1 MFPAAHASLVET
13 ADAHDLVSLLAAAG
27 EAVVFV
33 DQNWTVQF
41 CNDVYLNNVGLLREQ
56 VIGRTPFEFQPLFKR
71 SIFFELFEVCRL
83 KRKPQTRI
91 GFSTA
96 LNRWLLIRVFPVGPG
111 MLALANDASESVVK
125 QYQLAQKIV
134 MDALTGLGNKLAMEQ
149 QVNGLIKR
157 DTAFS
162 VLFLGLD
169 RFKEVNDAHGYA
181 LGDMT
186 LLEVVSRIQSATVVG
201 ETLYRFSGDEFAVV
215 SEFEDAS
222 AAEAHQPSDRAK
234 TLIEVIKR
242 PIVLDQARVVLGA
255 SAGTIDCP
263 RNGDE
268 FEVIVKRAGL
278 ALREAKKGGRDTVT
292 AYKPDMEL
300 ATQMR
305 AVLEGELRT
314 AIDGNQF
321 TLMIQ
326 PKVSLSTGQVV
337 GGEALIRWAHPKR
350 GMLAPG
356 VFLSIAEEIGAMVS
370 IDQWVLKQTLRHIAD
385 LAAQG
390 RQIPLSMN
398 LSVDSLNDMYLADRV
413 SKALSDAKVNPR
425 LLEVEIPEGAL
436 MFDVKVSSKV
446 LTELNSMGVT
456 ISIDDFGT
464 GYSSFAYLA
473 QFPVQVLKID
483 RSFINDLGNS
493 EAGKKIVKGMI
504 RLAHS
509 LSLEVVAEGAETE
522 EQLTLLKRMKCDTVQ
537 GYVMAKPMPF
547 NDFVRFAERS
557 FEVNTRPS
565 AFTI

>member
-1 MFPAAHASLVET
+1 MFPAAHASLIET
-13 ADAHDLVSLLAAAG
+13 TDAHDLVSLLAEAG
-27 EAVVFV
+27 EAVVYV
-33 DQNWTVQF
+33 DQNWKVQF
-41 CNDVYLNNVGLLREQ
+41 CNDVYLNNVGMPREQ
-56 VIGRTPFEFQPLFKR
+56 VIARTPFEFQPLFKR
-71 SIFFELFEVCRL
+71 SIFFELFEVCRV

-96 LNRWLLIRVFPVGPG
+96 LNRWLLIRVFPVGSG
-111 MLALANDASESVVK
+111 MLAMANDASESVVK

-149 QVNGLIKR
+149 QILGLTKR
-157 DTAFS
+157 EAAFS
-162 VLFLGLD
+162 VVLFGLE
-169 RFKEVNDAHGYA
+169 RFREVNDAHGYA
-181 LGDMT
+181 VGDMA
-186 LLEVVSRIQSATVVG
+186 LLEVVSRIQSSTVAG
-201 ETLYRFSGDEFAVV
+201 ETLYRFSGDEFAIV
-215 SEFEDAS
+215 SEVENQDLANRPK
-222 AAEAHQPSDRAK
+222 A
-234 TLIEVIKR
+234 LIEVIKR

-268 FEVIVKRAGL
+268 FEIIVKRAGL

-326 PKVSLSTGQVV
+326 PKVSLSTGEVV

-356 VFLSIAEEIGAMVS
+356 VFLGIAEEIGAMVS
-370 IDQWVLKQTLRHIAD
+370 LDQWVLKQTLRYVAE
-385 LAAQG
+385 LASRG
-390 RQIPLSMN
+390 RHIPLSMN

-446 LTELNSMGVT
+446 LSELNSMGVT

-473 QFPVQVLKID
+473 QFPVNVLKID
-483 RSFINDLGNS
+483 RSFINDMGNS

-522 EQLTLLKRMKCDTVQ
+522 EQLNLLKRMKCDAVQ

-547 NDFVRFAERS
+547 NDFVRFTERS

>member
-1 MFPAAHASLVET
+1 MFPAAHSTLINAVE
-13 ADAHDLVSLLAAAG
+13 AIDLAELLAEAG
-27 EAVVFV
+27 EAVTYV

-41 CNDVYLNNVGLLREQ
+41 CNDVYLANVGLERTQ
-56 VIGRTPFEFQPLFKR
+56 VIGFTPFQFMPTFKR
-71 SIFFELFEVCRL
+71 SIFYEAMETCRL
-83 KRKPQTRI
+83 NRKPLTRI

-96 LNRWLLIRVFPVGPG
+96 LNRWLLVRVFPIGSG
-111 MLALANDASESVVK
+111 ILIMGNDATESVVK

-149 QVNGLIKR
+149 QINGLIKR
-157 DTAFS
+157 DAAFS
-162 VLFLGLD
+162 ILFLGLD

-181 LGDMT
+181 VGDMT
-186 LLEVVSRIQSATVVG
+186 LLEVVSRVQSATMRG

-215 SEFEDAS
+215 SELDTAADAVVHN
-222 AAEAHQPSDRAK
+222 AGEKARA
-234 TLIEVIKR
+234 LIEVIKQ
-242 PIVLDQARVVLGA
+242 PIVLNEARVVLGA

-268 FEVIVKRAGL
+268 FEIIVKRAGL

-326 PKVSLSTGQVV
+326 PKVSLTTGQVV

-356 VFLSIAEEIGAMVS
+356 VFLGIAEEIGAMVS
-370 IDQWVLKQTLRHIAD
+370 LDQWVLKQTLRYVAE
-385 LAAQG
+385 LASRG
-390 RQIPLSMN
+390 RHIPLSMN
-398 LSVDSLNDMYLADRV
+398 LSVDSLNDMYLADRI

-446 LTELNSMGVT
+446 LSELSNMGVT

-473 QFPVQVLKID
+473 QFPVHVLKID
-483 RSFINDLGNS
+483 RSFVNDMDSS
-493 EAGKKIVKGMI
+493 EAGKKIVRGMI

-547 NDFVRFAERS
+547 NDFVRFAERTL
-557 FEVNTRPS
+557 EVNTRPS

>member
-292 AYKPDMEL
+292 AYKQDMEL

-483 RSFINDLGNS
+483 RSFINDMGNS

>member
-1 MFPAAHASLVET
+1 MFPAAHASLIET
-13 ADAHDLVSLLAAAG
+13 VDSNDLSSLLAEAG
-27 EAVVFV
+27 EAVVYV

-41 CNDVYLNNVGLLREQ
+41 CNDVYLNNVGLARHE

-71 SIFFELFEVCRL
+71 SIFFELFDKCRT

-96 LNRWLLIRVFPVGPG
+96 LNRWLLIRVFPVASG
-111 MLALANDASESVVK
+111 MLAMANDASESVVK

-134 MDALTGLGNKLAMEQ
+134 MDPLTGLGNKLAMEQ
-149 QVNGLIKR
+149 QINGLVKR
-157 DTAFS
+157 DAAFS
-162 VLFLGLD
+162 IVLLGLD

-181 LGDMT
+181 TGDMA
-186 LLEVVSRIQSATVVG
+186 LLEVVSAVQSATVAG

-215 SEFEDAS
+215 NEAQASQPADMAARAVAFSEAV
-222 AAEAHQPSDRAK
+222 
-234 TLIEVIKR
+234 TR
-242 PIVLDQARVVLGA
+242 PILLNDTRIVLGA
-255 SAGTIDCP
+255 AAGTIDCP

-268 FEVIVKRAGL
+268 FEVIVKRVGL
-278 ALREAKKGGRDTVT
+278 ALREAKKAGRDVVT
-292 AYKPDMEL
+292 AYKPEMEL
-300 ATQMR
+300 ATQLR
-305 AVLEGELRT
+305 AELEGELRS

-356 VFLSIAEEIGAMVS
+356 AFLGIAQEIGAMVS
-370 IDQWVLKQTLRHIAD
+370 LDQWVLKQTLRYIVD
-385 LAAQG
+385 LSAEG
-390 RQIPLSMN
+390 RSIPLSMN
-398 LSVDSLNDMYLADRV
+398 LSVDSLNDMYLADRIA
-413 SKALSDAKVNPR
+413 KALSDAKVDPS

-436 MFDVKVSSKV
+436 MHDVKISSKV
-446 LTELNSMGVT
+446 LSELNAMGVT
-456 ISIDDFGT
+456 ISVDDFGT

-473 QFPVQVLKID
+473 QFPVHVLKID
-483 RSFINDLGNS
+483 RSFVNDMGNS
-493 EAGKKIVKGMI
+493 EASKKIVRGMI

-509 LSLEVVAEGAETE
+509 LSLEVIAEGAETE
-522 EQLTLLKRMKCDTVQ
+522 DQLVQLKRMKCDSVQ

-547 NDFVRFAERS
+547 NDFVRFAQNS
-557 FEVNTRPS
+557 IEVNTRPS

>member
-1 MFPAAHASLVET
+1 MFPVAHTSLIET
-13 ADAHDLVSLLAAAG
+13 VNANDLASLLAEAG
-27 EAVVFV
+27 EAVVYI

-41 CNDVYLNNVGLLREQ
+41 CNDIYLGNLGMARHE
-56 VIGRTPFEFQPLFKR
+56 VIGRTPFEFLPQFKR
-71 SIFFELFEVCRL
+71 SIFFELFELCRV

-96 LNRWLLIRVFPVGPG
+96 LNRWLLIRVFPVGSG
-111 MLALANDASESVVK
+111 LLVLANDASESVVK

-149 QVNGLIKR
+149 QIISLVKR
-157 DTAFS
+157 AGGFS
-162 VLFLGLD
+162 VMLLGLE

-181 LGDMT
+181 MGDMA
-186 LLEVVSRIQSATVVG
+186 LLEVVSSIQSATLTG
-201 ETLYRFSGDEFAVV
+201 ETLYRFSGDEFAVI
-215 SEFEDAS
+215 SEVVDTDLGA
-222 AAEAHQPSDRAK
+222 RALA
-234 TLIEVIKR
+234 LIEAVKH
-242 PIVLDQARVVLGA
+242 PITLNEARVVLGA

-263 RNGDE
+263 RNGDD
-268 FEVIVKRAGL
+268 FEVIVKRVGL
-278 ALREAKKGGRDTVT
+278 ALREAKKAGRDAVT
-292 AYKPDMEL
+292 AYKPEMEL

-314 AIDGNQF
+314 TIDGNQF
-321 TLMIQ
+321 ALMIQ

-350 GMLAPG
+350 GMLAPS
-356 VFLSIAEEIGAMVS
+356 VFLGIAQEIGAMVS
-370 IDQWVLKQTLRHIAD
+370 IDQWVLKQTLHYIAE
-385 LAAQG
+385 LAGQG
-390 RQIPLSMN
+390 RNIPISMN

-436 MFDVKVSSKV
+436 MHDVKVSSKV
-446 LTELNSMGVT
+446 LNELNGMGVT

-483 RSFINDLGNS
+483 RSFVNDMGNS
-493 EAGKKIVKGMI
+493 EAGKKIVRGMI

-509 LSLEVVAEGAETE
+509 LSLEVVAEGAETDD
-522 EQLTLLKRMKCDTVQ
+522 QLQQLKRMKCDTVQ
-537 GYVMAKPMPF
+537 GYILAKPMPF
-547 NDFVRFAERS
+547 NDFMRFAENS
-557 FEVNTRPS
+557 HEVNTRPS

>member
-1 MFPAAHASLVET
+1 MFPAAHASLIET
-13 ADAHDLVSLLAAAG
+13 VNANDLASLLAEAG
-27 EAVVFV
+27 EAVVYV

-41 CNDVYLNNVGLLREQ
+41 CNDVYLNNVGMLKHD
-56 VIGRTPFEFQPLFKR
+56 VIGRTPFEFQPQFKR
-71 SIFFELFEVCRL
+71 SIFFELFEKCRT

-96 LNRWLLIRVFPVGPG
+96 LNRWLLIRVFPVGSG
-111 MLALANDASESVVK
+111 MLAMANDASESIVK

-134 MDALTGLGNKLAMEQ
+134 MDPLTGLGNKLAMEQ
-149 QVNGLIKR
+149 QINGLIKR

-162 VLFLGLD
+162 IALLGLD

-181 LGDMT
+181 TGDMA
-186 LLEVVSRIQSATVVG
+186 LLEVVSAVQSATVVG

-215 SEFEDAS
+215 NETQTSQTTDITAR
-222 AAEAHQPSDRAK
+222 AEALTEAV
-234 TLIEVIKR
+234 TR
-242 PIVLDQARVVLGA
+242 PILLNDTRVVLGA

-263 RNGDE
+263 RNGDD
-268 FEVIVKRAGL
+268 FELIVKRAGL
-278 ALREAKKGGRDTVT
+278 ALREAKKTGRDAVT
-292 AYKPDMEL
+292 AYKPEMEL
-300 ATQMR
+300 ATQLR
-305 AVLEGELRT
+305 AELEGELRT

-326 PKVSLSTGQVV
+326 PKVSLSTGHVV

-356 VFLSIAEEIGAMVS
+356 AFLGIAQEIGAMVS
-370 IDQWVLKQTLRHIAD
+370 LDQWVLKQTLRYITD
-385 LAAQG
+385 LEAQG
-390 RQIPLSMN
+390 RSIPLSMN
-398 LSVDSLNDMYLADRV
+398 LSVDSLNDMYLADRIA
-413 SKALSDAKVNPR
+413 KALSDAKVNPS

-436 MFDVKVSSKV
+436 MFDVKISSKV
-446 LTELNSMGVT
+446 LNELHGMGVT

-473 QFPVQVLKID
+473 QFPVHVLKID
-483 RSFINDLGNS
+483 RSFIKDMHLG
-493 EAGKKIVKGMI
+493 EANKKIVRGMI

-509 LSLEVVAEGAETE
+509 LSLEVIAEGAETE
-522 EQLTLLKRMKCDTVQ
+522 DQLTQLKRMKCDSVQ

-547 NDFVRFAERS
+547 KDFVSFAQTS
-557 FEVNTRPS
+557 FEMNTRPS

>member
-1 MFPAAHASLVET
+1 MFPAAHSTLIQTINAVDL
-13 ADAHDLVSLLAAAG
+13 ADLLAEIG
-27 EAVVFV
+27 ETVTYV
-33 DQNWTVQF
+33 DQNWVVQF
-41 CNDVYLNNVGLLREQ
+41 CNDVYLNNVGLTRQE
-56 VIGRTPFEFQPLFKR
+56 VVGFTPFKFMPLFKR
-71 SIFFELFEVCRL
+71 SIFYEPMEVCRVN
-83 KRKPQTRI
+83 RKPLTRI

-96 LNRWLLIRVFPVGPG
+96 LNRWLLVRVFPVGTG
-111 MLALANDASESVVK
+111 MLIMANDASESVVK

-149 QVNGLIKR
+149 QIISLVKR
-157 DTAFS
+157 AGVFS
-162 VLFLGLD
+162 VMLLGLE

-181 LGDMT
+181 VGDMA
-186 LLEVVSRIQSATVVG
+186 LLEVVSSIQSATLTG

-215 SEFEDAS
+215 SEVVDTDLGA
-222 AAEAHQPSDRAK
+222 RALA
-234 TLIEVIKR
+234 LIEAVKH
-242 PIVLDQARVVLGA
+242 PITLNDARVVIGA

-263 RNGDE
+263 RNGDD
-268 FEVIVKRAGL
+268 FEVIVKRVGL
-278 ALREAKKGGRDTVT
+278 ALREAKKAGRDAVT
-292 AYKPDMEL
+292 AYKPEMEL

-321 TLMIQ
+321 ALMIQ

-350 GMLAPG
+350 GMLAPS
-356 VFLSIAEEIGAMVS
+356 VFLGIAQEIGAMVS
-370 IDQWVLKQTLRHIAD
+370 VDQWVLKQTLHYIAE
-385 LAAQG
+385 LAVQG
-390 RQIPLSMN
+390 RNIPISMN

-436 MFDVKVSSKV
+436 MHDVKVSCKV
-446 LTELNSMGVT
+446 LNELNGMGVT

-483 RSFINDLGNS
+483 RSFVNDMGNS
-493 EAGKKIVKGMI
+493 EAGKKIVRGMI

-509 LSLEVVAEGAETE
+509 LSLEVVAEGAETDD
-522 EQLTLLKRMKCDTVQ
+522 QLQQLKRMKCDTVQ
-537 GYVMAKPMPF
+537 GYILAKPMPF
-547 NDFVRFAERS
+547 NDFMRFAENS
-557 FEVNTRPS
+557 HEGNTRPS